1 MNKKF
6 TKTILSA
13 AVVGLFLAGN
23 ASVQVKA
30 ASTSTQVKAAS
41 TSTEEYYTF
50 GTQSDGTQYRLSR
63 NDGGHSATFRLV
75 KIDGKNKKEVAIP
88 GLTDIEKDGSVYVTG
103 YNGERTK
110 VEAGDVSTMV
120 KYILDEKNIL
130 AKKNTGPYN
139 KAVNKNSEANAPV
152 KGYIDAASEAA
163 RTVAL
168 KPALGKGAV
177 ASEQYTVA
185 VGNGAKATEKFATS
199 VGSWSAALGRQSV
212 ALGVG
217 AYAYAD
223 ASTAAGTAAY
233 VDGSAIYGTAIGNYA
248 KVDENATEGVALG
261 AKAKV
266 DKNATEGVALGAKAI
281 SAHKNS
287 VALGANS
294 RTTRDNEVYIGYEE
308 ASGKAYKT
316 RTLGGLTDGTRPS
329 DAATVRQVDRVKD
342 SVEQLAQDTNTRLVV
357 EAKKSREYTDSRTT
371 VGVNPDGKLTRAEGA
386 TKTIAVND
394 GLVAL
399 SGRTDRI
406 DAAVGSVDRRVTKNT
421 QAIQSNTRQLQEHNA
436 RLNSQQRQIRENH
449 EEMKRAAAQSAA
461 LAGLFQP
468 YRVGKFNAPA
478 ALGGY
483 SDKQAI
489 AVGVGYRFNEQ
500 TAAKAGIAAS
510 DGDVS
515 YNMGVNFEF

>member
-13 AVVGLFLAGN
+13 AVAGLFLAGN
-23 ASVQVKA
+23 ASAQAKA
-30 ASTSTQVKAAS
+30 VSTKAE
-41 TSTEEYYTF
+41 STEEYYTF
-50 GTQSDGTQYRLSR
+50 GKQSDGTQYRLSR

-75 KIDGKNKKEVAIP
+75 KIDNNKKEVAIP

-120 KYILDEKNIL
+120 KYILDEKNIRD
-130 AKKNTGPYN
+130 KKNTGPYN
-139 KAVNKNSEANAPV
+139 KNNNAPV

-177 ASEQYTVA
+177 ASGQYTVA
-185 VGNGAKATEKFATS
+185 VGNGAKATEKASTS
-199 VGSWSAALGRQSV
+199 VGSWSAALGQQSV

-217 AYAYAD
+217 AYAYAN

-248 KVDENATEGVALG
+248 KVDKNATEGTALG
-261 AKAKV
+261 AKATV
-266 DKNATEGVALGAKAI
+266 TN
-281 SAHKNS
+281 KNS

-294 RTTRDNEVYIGYEE
+294 RTTRDNEVYIGYEAE
-308 ASGKAYKT
+308 PGKAYKT
-316 RTLGGLTDGTRPS
+316 RVLGGLSDGTRPS

-371 VGVNPDGKLTRAEGA
+371 VGVNSDGTLTRAEGA
-386 TKTIAVND
+386 SKTLAVND

-468 YRVGKFNAPA
+468 YSVGKFNATA

-483 SDKQAI
+483 SDKQAV

>member
-1 MNKKF
+1 M
-6 TKTILSA
+6 TLLSSS
-13 AVVGLFLAGN
+13 LAGLLVMSGGVSAQNGTYSVLQDDSFPQGGQIQN
-23 ASVQVKA
+23 AQAKYGSTYEVVKTGDNGNFRYEVKEKENGKRTLFTFDSEGNVTVKGKGITHTLHDPALKDFARA
-30 ASTSTQVKAAS
+30 A
-41 TSTEEYYTF
+41 E
-50 GTQSDGTQYRLSR
+50 
-63 NDGGHSATFRLV
+63 
-75 KIDGKNKKEVAIP
+75 GKKNEQNGNTPPHK
-88 GLTDIEKDGSVYVTG
+88 LTDSAVRGV
-103 YNGERTK
+103 
-110 VEAGDVSTMV
+110 
-120 KYILDEKNIL
+120 
-130 AKKNTGPYN
+130 YN
-139 KAVNKNSEANAPV
+139 KVYGLEKTEITGFSVEDGENGKVSL
-152 KGYIDAASEAA
+152 GSDAKASREF
-163 RTVAL
+163 
-168 KPALGKGAV
+168 
-177 ASEQYTVA
+177 SVA
-185 VGNGAKATEKFATS
+185 VGNGAKATGKMSTS
-199 VGSWSAALGRQSV
+199 VGSWSSAYGVQSV
-212 ALGVG
+212 AVGGPATQAYGNASTSVGVG
-217 AYAYAD
+217 ASVGEHA
-223 ASTAAGTAAY
+223 TKGTAVGHRAS
-233 VDGSAIYGTAIGNYA
+233 VDGNAADGVAIGA
-248 KVDENATEGVALG
+248 SSTVA
-261 AKAKV
+261 
-266 DKNATEGVALGAKAI
+266 
-281 SAHKNS
+281 HRNS
-287 VALGANS
+287 VALGSNS
-294 RTTRDNEVYIGYEE
+294 RTTREDEVYIGYEAE
-308 ASGKAYKT
+308 PGKAYKT
-316 RTLGGLTDGTRPS
+316 RVLGGLSDGTRPS

-371 VGVNPDGKLTRAEGA
+371 VGVNSDGTLTRAEGA
-386 TKTIAVND
+386 SKTLAVND

-468 YRVGKFNAPA
+468 YSVGKFNATA

>member
-1 MNKKF
+1 MSKKF
-6 TKTILSA
+6 TKTLLSSSLG
-13 AVVGLFLAGN
+13 GLLFGISSGVLAQEVPPIKDSGLPYY
-23 ASVQVKA
+23 SVLK
-30 ASTSTQVKAAS
+30 
-41 TSTEEYYTF
+41 
-50 GTQSDGTQYRLSR
+50 
-63 NDGGHSATFRLV
+63 
-75 KIDGKNKKEVAIP
+75 
-88 GLTDIEKDGSVYVTG
+88 
-103 YNGERTK
+103 
-110 VEAGDVSTMV
+110 EAGSKHVIHGST
-120 KYILDEKNIL
+120 YRIY
-130 AKKNTGPYN
+130 YN
-139 KAVNKNSEANAPV
+139 KSSGWGTMRYVLNGKDETLFNFDQEGNIIVLSKDNSIAYTVHEPVLKGFARMAAGQDNNHKVDEEEVRRIFNKVHNLSNTIINPDLFKSSDLISSGPAPENDPVVPASAEGVFAFAAGQGANA
-152 KGYIDAASEAA
+152 
-163 RTVAL
+163 
-168 KPALGKGAV
+168 
-177 ASEQYTVA
+177 
-185 VGNGAKATEKFATS
+185 NGDLATA
-199 VGSWSAALGRQSV
+199 VGSWAAADGKQSTALGE
-212 ALGVG
+212 G

-233 VDGSAIYGTAIGNYA
+233 VDSSAIYGTAIGNR
-248 KVDENATEGVALG
+248 
-261 AKAKV
+261 AKV

-406 DAAVGSVDRRVTKNT
+406 DYAVGSVDRRVTKNT
-421 QAIQSNTRQLQEHNA
+421 QAIRSNTRQLQEHNA

-461 LAGLFQP
+461 LSGLFQP
-468 YRVGKFNAPA
+468 YSVGKFNATA

-483 SDKQAI
+483 SDKQAV

-500 TAAKAGIAAS
+500 TATKAGIAAS

-515 YNMGVNFEF
+515 YNVGVNFEF

>member
-1 MNKKF
+1 M
-6 TKTILSA
+6 TLLSSS
-13 AVVGLFLAGN
+13 LAGLLVMSGGVS
-23 ASVQVKA
+23 AQ
-30 ASTSTQVKAAS
+30 
-41 TSTEEYYTF
+41 EEKYTVRY
-50 GTQSDGTQYRLSR
+50 GTG
-63 NDGGHSATFRLV
+63 NDQWGNTY
-75 KIDGKNKKEVAIP
+75 EVA
-88 GLTDIEKDGSVYVTG
+88 KTG
-103 YNGERTK
+103 DNGNFRYE
-110 VEAGDVSTMV
+110 V
-120 KYILDEKNIL
+120 KE
-130 AKKNTGPYN
+130 KKNGKRIFTFDSEGNVTVKGKGITHTLHDPALKDFAKAVEGKTEHKLINSDVRGVYN
-139 KAVNKNSEANAPV
+139 KVYGLEKTEITGFSVEDGENGKVSL
-152 KGYIDAASEAA
+152 GSDAKASGEF
-163 RTVAL
+163 
-168 KPALGKGAV
+168 
-177 ASEQYTVA
+177 SVA
-185 VGNGAKATEKFATS
+185 VGNGARATEKASTA
-199 VGSWSAALGRQSV
+199 VGSWAAADGKQST

-233 VDGSAIYGTAIGNYA
+233 VDGSAIYGTAIGNY
-248 KVDENATEGVALG
+248 
-261 AKAKV
+261 AKV

-406 DAAVGSVDRRVTKNT
+406 DYAVGSVDRRVTKNT

-468 YRVGKFNAPA
+468 YSVGKFNATA

-483 SDKQAI
+483 SDKQAV

>member
-13 AVVGLFLAGN
+13 AVAGLFLAGN

-120 KYILDEKNIL
+120 KYIL

-468 YRVGKFNAPA
+468 YSVGKFNATA

-483 SDKQAI
+483 SDKQAV

>member
-1 MNKKF
+1 MSKKF
-6 TKTILSA
+6 TMTLLSSS
-13 AVVGLFLAGN
+13 LAGLLVMSGGVSAQEEKYTVYAIGEGKWGN
-23 ASVQVKA
+23 TYEVVKTGGNGNFRYEVKEKNGKKRSLFTFDSKGDVIINGSGITYTIHDGALNDFAQTAEKKKNGQSQSHRMTDSVVRD
-30 ASTSTQVKAAS
+30 V
-41 TSTEEYYTF
+41 Y
-50 GTQSDGTQYRLSR
+50 
-63 NDGGHSATFRLV
+63 
-75 KIDGKNKKEVAIP
+75 NK
-88 GLTDIEKDGSVYVTG
+88 VYSLQ
-103 YNGERTK
+103 RTK
-110 VEAGDVSTMV
+110 ITGFSVEDGENGKVS
-120 KYILDEKNIL
+120 LGSD
-130 AKKNTGPYN
+130 AK
-139 KAVNKNSEANAPV
+139 
-152 KGYIDAASEAA
+152 ASGEF
-163 RTVAL
+163 
-168 KPALGKGAV
+168 
-177 ASEQYTVA
+177 SVA
-185 VGNGAKATEKFATS
+185 VGNGAKATEKASTS

-217 AYAYAD
+217 TYAYAN

-233 VDGSAIYGTAIGNYA
+233 VDGSAIYGTAIGNY
-248 KVDENATEGVALG
+248 
-261 AKAKV
+261 AKV

-406 DAAVGSVDRRVTKNT
+406 DYAVGSVDRRVTKNT

-468 YRVGKFNAPA
+468 YSVGKFNATA

-483 SDKQAI
+483 SDKQAV

>member
-1 MNKKF
+1 M
-6 TKTILSA
+6 TLLSSS
-13 AVVGLFLAGN
+13 LAGLLVMSGGVSAQEEKYTVPYAIGEGKWGN
-23 ASVQVKA
+23 TYEVVKTGGNGNFRYEVKEKNGKKRSLFTFDSKGDVIINGSGITYTIHDGALNDFAQTAEKKKNGQSQSHRMTDSVVRD
-30 ASTSTQVKAAS
+30 V
-41 TSTEEYYTF
+41 Y
-50 GTQSDGTQYRLSR
+50 
-63 NDGGHSATFRLV
+63 
-75 KIDGKNKKEVAIP
+75 NK
-88 GLTDIEKDGSVYVTG
+88 VYSLQ
-103 YNGERTK
+103 RTK
-110 VEAGDVSTMV
+110 ITGFSVEDGENGKVS
-120 KYILDEKNIL
+120 LGSD
-130 AKKNTGPYN
+130 AK
-139 KAVNKNSEANAPV
+139 
-152 KGYIDAASEAA
+152 ASGEF
-163 RTVAL
+163 
-168 KPALGKGAV
+168 
-177 ASEQYTVA
+177 SVA
-185 VGNGAKATEKFATS
+185 VGNGAKATEKASTS

-217 AYAYAD
+217 TYAYAN

-233 VDGSAIYGTAIGNYA
+233 VDGSAIYGTAIGNY
-248 KVDENATEGVALG
+248 
-261 AKAKV
+261 AKV

-406 DAAVGSVDRRVTKNT
+406 DYAVGSVDRRVTKNT

-468 YRVGKFNAPA
+468 YSVGKFNATA

-483 SDKQAI
+483 SDKQAV

>member
-1 MNKKF
+1 MSKKF
-6 TKTILSA
+6 TMTLLSSS
-13 AVVGLFLAGN
+13 LAGLLVMSGGVSAQN
-23 ASVQVKA
+23 GTYSVLQDDSFPQSGQKQAKYGSTYEVVKTGNNGNFRYEVKEKENDKRTLFTFDSEGNVTVKGKGITHTLHDPALKDFARA
-30 ASTSTQVKAAS
+30 A
-41 TSTEEYYTF
+41 E
-50 GTQSDGTQYRLSR
+50 
-63 NDGGHSATFRLV
+63 
-75 KIDGKNKKEVAIP
+75 GKKNEQITPPHK
-88 GLTDIEKDGSVYVTG
+88 LTDSAVRGV
-103 YNGERTK
+103 
-110 VEAGDVSTMV
+110 
-120 KYILDEKNIL
+120 
-130 AKKNTGPYN
+130 YN
-139 KAVNKNSEANAPV
+139 KVYGLEKTEITGFSVEDGENGKVSL
-152 KGYIDAASEAA
+152 GSDAKVS
-163 RTVAL
+163 
-168 KPALGKGAV
+168 GKF
-177 ASEQYTVA
+177 SVA
-185 VGNGAKATEKFATS
+185 VGNGAKATEEASTS

-406 DAAVGSVDRRVTKNT
+406 DYAVGSVDRRVTKNT

-468 YRVGKFNAPA
+468 YSVGKFNATA

-483 SDKQAI
+483 SDKQAV

>member
-1 MNKKF
+1 MSKKF
-6 TKTILSA
+6 TMTLLSSS
-13 AVVGLFLAGN
+13 LAGLLVMSGGVSAQEEKYTVPYATGN
-23 ASVQVKA
+23 NKWGNTYEVVK
-30 ASTSTQVKAAS
+30 TGDNGNFKYEVKEKNNGKR
-41 TSTEEYYTF
+41 TLFTF
-50 GTQSDGTQYRLSR
+50 DS
-63 NDGGHSATFRLV
+63 N
-75 KIDGKNKKEVAIP
+75 
-88 GLTDIEKDGSVYVTG
+88 
-103 YNGERTK
+103 
-110 VEAGDVSTMV
+110 GDVIINGSGIT
-120 KYILDEKNIL
+120 YTIHDGALNDFARAAEK
-130 AKKNTGPYN
+130 KKNGQSQSHRMTDSVVRDVYN
-139 KAVNKNSEANAPV
+139 KVYSLQRTEITGFSVEDGENGKVSL
-152 KGYIDAASEAA
+152 GSDAKASGEF
-163 RTVAL
+163 
-168 KPALGKGAV
+168 
-177 ASEQYTVA
+177 SVA
-185 VGNGAKATEKFATS
+185 VGNGARATEKASTA
-199 VGSWSAALGRQSV
+199 VGSWAAADGKQST

-217 AYAYAD
+217 TYAYAN
-223 ASTAAGTAAY
+223 ASTALGSVAFVDYTATYGTAA
-233 VDGSAIYGTAIGNYA
+233 GNRA
-248 KVDENATEGVALG
+248 KVDKDATEGTALG
-261 AKAKV
+261 AKATV
-266 DKNATEGVALGAKAI
+266 TN
-281 SAHKNS
+281 KNS

-294 RTTRDNEVYIGYEE
+294 RTTRDNEVYIGYEAE
-308 ASGKAYKT
+308 PGKAYKT
-316 RTLGGLTDGTRPS
+316 RVLGGLSDGTRPS

-406 DAAVGSVDRRVTKNT
+406 DYAVGSVDRRVTKNT

-468 YRVGKFNAPA
+468 YSVGKFNATA

-483 SDKQAI
+483 SDKQAV

-510 DGDVS
+510 DGDASWNV
-515 YNMGVNFEF
+515 GVNFEF

>member
-13 AVVGLFLAGN
+13 AVAGLFLAGN
-23 ASVQVKA
+23 ASAQTTAK
-30 ASTSTQVKAAS
+30 
-41 TSTEEYYTF
+41 STEEYYTF
-50 GTQSDGTQYRLSR
+50 GEQSDGTQYRLSR

-110 VEAGDVSTMV
+110 VEAGAVSTMV
-120 KYILDEKNIL
+120 KTILDEK
-130 AKKNTGPYN
+130 KTGPYN
-139 KAVNKNSEANAPV
+139 KNVKYNRDANAPV

-177 ASEQYTVA
+177 ASGQYTVA
-185 VGNGAKATEKFATS
+185 VGDGAKATEKASTS
-199 VGSWSAALGRQSV
+199 VGSWSAALGQQSV

-217 AYAYAD
+217 AYAYAN

-248 KVDENATEGVALG
+248 KVDKNATEGTALGAKATVTNKNSVALG
-261 AKAKV
+261 AKATV
-266 DKNATEGVALGAKAI
+266 TN
-281 SAHKNS
+281 KNS

-294 RTTRDNEVYIGYEE
+294 RTTRDNEVYIGYEAE
-308 ASGKAYKT
+308 PGKAYKT
-316 RTLGGLTDGTRPS
+316 RVLGGLSDGTRPS

-371 VGVNPDGKLTRAEGA
+371 VGVNSDGTLTRAEGA
-386 TKTIAVND
+386 SKTLAVND

-468 YRVGKFNAPA
+468 YSVGKFNATA

>member
-1 MNKKF
+1 MSKKF
-6 TKTILSA
+6 TMTLLSSS
-13 AVVGLFLAGN
+13 LAGLLVMSGGVSAQEEKYTVPYAIGEGKWGN
-23 ASVQVKA
+23 TYEVVKTGGNGNFRYEVKEKNGKKRSLFTFDSKGDVIINGSGITYTIHDGALNDFAQTAEKKKNGQSQSHRMTDSVVRD
-30 ASTSTQVKAAS
+30 V
-41 TSTEEYYTF
+41 Y
-50 GTQSDGTQYRLSR
+50 
-63 NDGGHSATFRLV
+63 
-75 KIDGKNKKEVAIP
+75 NK
-88 GLTDIEKDGSVYVTG
+88 VYSLQ
-103 YNGERTK
+103 RTK
-110 VEAGDVSTMV
+110 ITGFSVEDGENGKVS
-120 KYILDEKNIL
+120 LGSD
-130 AKKNTGPYN
+130 AK
-139 KAVNKNSEANAPV
+139 
-152 KGYIDAASEAA
+152 ASGEF
-163 RTVAL
+163 
-168 KPALGKGAV
+168 
-177 ASEQYTVA
+177 SVA
-185 VGNGAKATEKFATS
+185 VGNGAKATEKASTS

-217 AYAYAD
+217 TYAYAN

-233 VDGSAIYGTAIGNYA
+233 VDGSAIYGTAIGNY
-248 KVDENATEGVALG
+248 
-261 AKAKV
+261 AKV

-406 DAAVGSVDRRVTKNT
+406 DYAVGSVDRRVTKNT

-449 EEMKRAAAQSAA
+449 EEMKRAAAQNAA

-468 YRVGKFNAPA
+468 YSVGKFNATA

>member
-1 MNKKF
+1 MSKKF
-6 TKTILSA
+6 TMTLLSSS
-13 AVVGLFLAGN
+13 LAGLLVMSGGVSAQN
-23 ASVQVKA
+23 GTYSVLQDDSPKSGEPKYGSTYEVVK
-30 ASTSTQVKAAS
+30 TGDNGNFRYEVK
-41 TSTEEYYTF
+41 
-50 GTQSDGTQYRLSR
+50 
-63 NDGGHSATFRLV
+63 
-75 KIDGKNKKEVAIP
+75 
-88 GLTDIEKDGSVYVTG
+88 
-103 YNGERTK
+103 
-110 VEAGDVSTMV
+110 
-120 KYILDEKNIL
+120 EKNDKKRSLFTFDSKGNVTVKGKGITHTL
-130 AKKNTGPYN
+130 HDPALKDFAKAVEGKTDHKLINSDVRGVYN
-139 KAVNKNSEANAPV
+139 KVYGLEKTEITGFSVEDGENGKVSL
-152 KGYIDAASEAA
+152 GSDAKVS
-163 RTVAL
+163 
-168 KPALGKGAV
+168 GKF
-177 ASEQYTVA
+177 SVA
-185 VGNGAKATEKFATS
+185 VGNGAKATEKASTS
-199 VGSWSAALGRQSV
+199 VGSWSAALGQQSV

-217 AYAYAD
+217 TYAYAD

-248 KVDENATEGVALG
+248 KVDKNATEGVALG

-386 TKTIAVND
+386 SKTLAVND

-468 YRVGKFNAPA
+468 YSVGKFNATA

-483 SDKQAI
+483 SDKQAV

>member
-13 AVVGLFLAGN
+13 AVAGLFLAGN
-23 ASVQVKA
+23 ASAQAKA
-30 ASTSTQVKAAS
+30 VSTKAE
-41 TSTEEYYTF
+41 STEEYYTF
-50 GTQSDGTQYRLSR
+50 GKQSDGTQYRLSR

-75 KIDGKNKKEVAIP
+75 KIDNNKKEVAIP

-120 KYILDEKNIL
+120 KYILDEKNIRD
-130 AKKNTGPYN
+130 KKNTGPYN
-139 KAVNKNSEANAPV
+139 KNNNAPV

-177 ASEQYTVA
+177 ASGQYTVA
-185 VGNGAKATEKFATS
+185 VGNGAKATEKASTS
-199 VGSWSAALGRQSV
+199 VGSWSAALGQQSV

-217 AYAYAD
+217 AYAYAN

-248 KVDENATEGVALG
+248 KVDKNATEGTALG
-261 AKAKV
+261 AKATV
-266 DKNATEGVALGAKAI
+266 TN
-281 SAHKNS
+281 KNS

-294 RTTRDNEVYIGYEE
+294 RTTRDNEVYIGYEAE
-308 ASGKAYKT
+308 PGKAYKT
-316 RTLGGLTDGTRPS
+316 RVLGGLSDGTRPS

-371 VGVNPDGKLTRAEGA
+371 VGVNSDGTLTRAEGA
-386 TKTIAVND
+386 SKTLAVND

-461 LAGLFQP
+461 LAGLFAP
-468 YRVGKFNAPA
+468 YSVGKFTATA

-483 SDKQAI
+483 SDKQAV

>member
-1 MNKKF
+1 MSKKF
-6 TKTILSA
+6 TMTLLSSS
-13 AVVGLFLAGN
+13 LAGLLVMSGGVSAQEEKYTVLYAIGEGKWGN
-23 ASVQVKA
+23 TYEVVK
-30 ASTSTQVKAAS
+30 TGGNGNFRYEVKEKNDKKRS
-41 TSTEEYYTF
+41 LFTF
-50 GTQSDGTQYRLSR
+50 DSEGNVT
-63 NDGGHSATFRLV
+63 V
-75 KIDGKNKKEVAIP
+75 KGKGITHTLHDPALKDFARTAEGKKNEQNGNTP
-88 GLTDIEKDGSVYVTG
+88 PHKLTDSAVRGV
-103 YNGERTK
+103 
-110 VEAGDVSTMV
+110 
-120 KYILDEKNIL
+120 
-130 AKKNTGPYN
+130 YN
-139 KAVNKNSEANAPV
+139 KVYGLEKTEITGFSVEDGENGKVSL
-152 KGYIDAASEAA
+152 GSDAKASGEF
-163 RTVAL
+163 
-168 KPALGKGAV
+168 
-177 ASEQYTVA
+177 SVA
-185 VGNGAKATEKFATS
+185 VGTGARADEKFATA
-199 VGSWSAALGRQSV
+199 VGSWAAADGKQST

-217 AYAYAD
+217 AYAYAN

-248 KVDENATEGVALG
+248 KVDENATEGTALG
-261 AKAKV
+261 AKATV
-266 DKNATEGVALGAKAI
+266 TN
-281 SAHKNS
+281 KNS

-294 RTTRDNEVYIGYEE
+294 RTTRDNEVYIGYEAE
-308 ASGKAYKT
+308 PGKAYKT
-316 RTLGGLTDGTRPS
+316 RVLGGLSDGTRPS

-371 VGVNPDGKLTRAEGA
+371 VGVNSDGTLTRAEGA
-386 TKTIAVND
+386 SKTLAVND

-468 YRVGKFNAPA
+468 YSVGKFNATA

-483 SDKQAI
+483 SDKQAV

>member
-1 MNKKF
+1 MSKKF
-6 TKTILSA
+6 TMTLLSSS
-13 AVVGLFLAGN
+13 LAGLLVMSGGVSAQEEKYTVPYATGN
-23 ASVQVKA
+23 NKWGNTYEVVK
-30 ASTSTQVKAAS
+30 TGGNGNFRYEVKEKNGKKRS
-41 TSTEEYYTF
+41 LFTF
-50 GTQSDGTQYRLSR
+50 DS
-63 NDGGHSATFRLV
+63 
-75 KIDGKNKKEVAIP
+75 K
-88 GLTDIEKDGSVYVTG
+88 
-103 YNGERTK
+103 
-110 VEAGDVSTMV
+110 GDVTINGSGIT
-120 KYILDEKNIL
+120 YTIHDGALNDFARAAEK
-130 AKKNTGPYN
+130 KKNGQSQSHRMTDSVVRDVYN
-139 KAVNKNSEANAPV
+139 KVYSLQRTEITGFSVEDGENGKVSL
-152 KGYIDAASEAA
+152 GSDAKASGE
-163 RTVAL
+163 L
-168 KPALGKGAV
+168 
-177 ASEQYTVA
+177 SVA
-185 VGNGAKATEKFATS
+185 VGNGAKATGKASTS
-199 VGSWSAALGRQSV
+199 VGSWSSAFGTASV
-212 ALGVG
+212 AVGGPATQAYGDRSTSVGVG
-217 AYAYAD
+217 ASVRPNA
-223 ASTAAGTAAY
+223 TEGTAVGFKA
-233 VDGSAIYGTAIGNYA
+233 S
-248 KVDENATEGVALG
+248 VDENAADGVAIG
-261 AKAKV
+261 ASS
-266 DKNATEGVALGAKAI
+266 TVA
-281 SAHKNS
+281 HRNS
-287 VALGANS
+287 VALGSNS
-294 RTTRDNEVYIGYEE
+294 RTTREDEVYIGYEAE
-308 ASGKAYKT
+308 PGKAYKT
-316 RTLGGLTDGTRPS
+316 RVLGGLSDGTRPS

-371 VGVNPDGKLTRAEGA
+371 VGVNSDGTLTSADGA

-468 YRVGKFNAPA
+468 YSVGKFNATA

-515 YNMGVNFEF
+515 YNMGVN

>member
-1 MNKKF
+1 MSKKF
-6 TKTILSA
+6 TMTLLSSS
-13 AVVGLFLAGN
+13 LAGLLVMSGGVSAQN
-23 ASVQVKA
+23 GTYSVLQDDSPKSGQAKYGSTYEVVK
-30 ASTSTQVKAAS
+30 TGGNGNFRYEVK
-41 TSTEEYYTF
+41 
-50 GTQSDGTQYRLSR
+50 
-63 NDGGHSATFRLV
+63 
-75 KIDGKNKKEVAIP
+75 
-88 GLTDIEKDGSVYVTG
+88 
-103 YNGERTK
+103 
-110 VEAGDVSTMV
+110 
-120 KYILDEKNIL
+120 EKNDKKRSLFTFDSKGNVTVKGKGITHTL
-130 AKKNTGPYN
+130 HDPALKDFAKAVEGKTAHKLINSDVRGVYN
-139 KAVNKNSEANAPV
+139 KVYGLEKTEITGFSVEDGENGKVSL
-152 KGYIDAASEAA
+152 GSDAKASGEF
-163 RTVAL
+163 
-168 KPALGKGAV
+168 
-177 ASEQYTVA
+177 SVA
-185 VGNGAKATEKFATS
+185 VGNGARATEKASTA
-199 VGSWSAALGRQSV
+199 VGSWAAADGKQST

-217 AYAYAD
+217 TYAYAN
-223 ASTAAGTAAY
+223 ASTALGSVAFVDYTATYGTAA
-233 VDGSAIYGTAIGNYA
+233 GNRA
-248 KVDENATEGVALG
+248 KVDKDATEGTALG
-261 AKAKV
+261 AKATV
-266 DKNATEGVALGAKAI
+266 TN
-281 SAHKNS
+281 KNS

-294 RTTRDNEVYIGYEE
+294 RTTRDNEVYIGYEAE
-308 ASGKAYKT
+308 PGKAYKT
-316 RTLGGLTDGTRPS
+316 RVLGGLSDGTRPS

-399 SGRTDRI
+399 SSRTDRI
-406 DAAVGSVDRRVTKNT
+406 DYAVGSVDRRVTKNT

-468 YRVGKFNAPA
+468 YSVGKFNATA

-483 SDKQAI
+483 SDKQAV

>member
-1 MNKKF
+1 MSKKF
-6 TKTILSA
+6 TMTLLSSS
-13 AVVGLFLAGN
+13 LAGLLVMSGGVSAQN
-23 ASVQVKA
+23 GTYSVLQDDSPKSGQAKYGSTYEVVK
-30 ASTSTQVKAAS
+30 TGGNGNFRYEVK
-41 TSTEEYYTF
+41 
-50 GTQSDGTQYRLSR
+50 
-63 NDGGHSATFRLV
+63 
-75 KIDGKNKKEVAIP
+75 
-88 GLTDIEKDGSVYVTG
+88 
-103 YNGERTK
+103 
-110 VEAGDVSTMV
+110 
-120 KYILDEKNIL
+120 EKNDKKRSLFTFDSKGNVTVKGKGITHTL
-130 AKKNTGPYN
+130 HDPALKDFAKAVEGNTGHKLINSDVRGVYN
-139 KAVNKNSEANAPV
+139 KVYGLEKTEITGFSVEDGENGKVSL
-152 KGYIDAASEAA
+152 GSDAKASGEF
-163 RTVAL
+163 
-168 KPALGKGAV
+168 
-177 ASEQYTVA
+177 SVA
-185 VGNGAKATEKFATS
+185 VGNGARATEKASTA
-199 VGSWSAALGRQSV
+199 VGSWAAADGKQST

-217 AYAYAD
+217 TYAYAN
-223 ASTAAGTAAY
+223 ASTALGSVAF
-233 VDGSAIYGTAIGNYA
+233 VDNTAIYGTAAGNRA
-248 KVDENATEGVALG
+248 KVDKDATEGTALG
-261 AKAKV
+261 AKATV
-266 DKNATEGVALGAKAI
+266 TN
-281 SAHKNS
+281 KNS

-294 RTTRDNEVYIGYEE
+294 RTTRDNEVYIGYEAE
-308 ASGKAYKT
+308 PGKAYKT
-316 RTLGGLTDGTRPS
+316 RVLGGLSDGTRPS

-406 DAAVGSVDRRVTKNT
+406 DYAVGSVDRRVTKNT

-468 YRVGKFNAPA
+468 YSVGKFNATA

-483 SDKQAI
+483 SDKQAV

>member
-1 MNKKF
+1 M
-6 TKTILSA
+6 TLLSSS
-13 AVVGLFLAGN
+13 LAGLLVMSGGVSAQN
-23 ASVQVKA
+23 GTYSVLQDDSFPQNGQKQAKYGSTYEVVK
-30 ASTSTQVKAAS
+30 TGDNGNFRYEVKEKENDKR
-41 TSTEEYYTF
+41 TLFTF
-50 GTQSDGTQYRLSR
+50 DSEGNVT
-63 NDGGHSATFRLV
+63 V
-75 KIDGKNKKEVAIP
+75 KGKGITHTLHDPALKDFARTAEGKKNKQNGNTPPHK
-88 GLTDIEKDGSVYVTG
+88 LTDSAVRGV
-103 YNGERTK
+103 
-110 VEAGDVSTMV
+110 
-120 KYILDEKNIL
+120 
-130 AKKNTGPYN
+130 YN
-139 KAVNKNSEANAPV
+139 KVYGLEKTEITGFSVEDGENGKVSL
-152 KGYIDAASEAA
+152 GSDAKASGE
-163 RTVAL
+163 L
-168 KPALGKGAV
+168 
-177 ASEQYTVA
+177 SVA
-185 VGNGAKATEKFATS
+185 VGTGARADKKFATS
-199 VGSWSAALGRQSV
+199 VGSWSAASGQQSV
-212 ALGVG
+212 ALGG
-217 AYAYAD
+217 GTYAYAD
-223 ASTAAGTAAY
+223 ASTALGSVAFVDNTAT
-233 VDGSAIYGTAIGNYA
+233 YGTAVGNRA
-248 KVDENATEGVALG
+248 KVDKDATEGTALG
-261 AKAKV
+261 AKATV
-266 DKNATEGVALGAKAI
+266 TN
-281 SAHKNS
+281 KNS

-294 RTTRDNEVYIGYEE
+294 RTTRDNEVYIGYEAE
-308 ASGKAYKT
+308 PGKAYKT
-316 RTLGGLTDGTRPS
+316 RVLGGLSDGTRPS

-371 VGVNPDGKLTRAEGA
+371 VGVNSDGTLTRAEGA
-386 TKTIAVND
+386 SKTLAVND

-449 EEMKRAAAQSAA
+449 EEMKRAAAQNAA

-468 YRVGKFNAPA
+468 YSVGKFNATV

>member
-1 MNKKF
+1 MYAIGEGKWGN
-6 TKTILSA
+6 TYEVVKT
-13 AVVGLFLAGN
+13 GDNGN
-23 ASVQVKA
+23 FRYEVK
-30 ASTSTQVKAAS
+30 
-41 TSTEEYYTF
+41 
-50 GTQSDGTQYRLSR
+50 
-63 NDGGHSATFRLV
+63 
-75 KIDGKNKKEVAIP
+75 
-88 GLTDIEKDGSVYVTG
+88 
-103 YNGERTK
+103 
-110 VEAGDVSTMV
+110 
-120 KYILDEKNIL
+120 EKNGKRSLFTFDSEGNVTVKGKGITHTL
-130 AKKNTGPYN
+130 HDPALKDFAKAVEGKTDHKLINSDVRGVYN
-139 KAVNKNSEANAPV
+139 KVYGLEKTEITGFSVEDGENGKVSL
-152 KGYIDAASEAA
+152 GSDAKVS
-163 RTVAL
+163 
-168 KPALGKGAV
+168 GKF
-177 ASEQYTVA
+177 SVA
-185 VGNGAKATEKFATS
+185 VGNGAKATEKASTS
-199 VGSWSAALGRQSV
+199 VGSWSAALGQQSV

-217 AYAYAD
+217 AYAYAN

-233 VDGSAIYGTAIGNYA
+233 VDGSAIYGTAIGNY
-248 KVDENATEGVALG
+248 
-261 AKAKV
+261 AKV

-406 DAAVGSVDRRVTKNT
+406 DYAVGSVDRRVTKNT

-436 RLNSQQRQIRENH
+436 RLNS
-449 EEMKRAAAQSAA
+449 
-461 LAGLFQP
+461 
-468 YRVGKFNAPA
+468 
-478 ALGGY
+478 
-483 SDKQAI
+483 
-489 AVGVGYRFNEQ
+489 
-500 TAAKAGIAAS
+500 
-510 DGDVS
+510 
-515 YNMGVNFEF
+515 

>member
-1 MNKKF
+1 MSKKF
-6 TKTILSA
+6 TMTLLSSS
-13 AVVGLFLAGN
+13 LAGLLVMSGGVSAQEEKYTVPYAIGEGKWGN
-23 ASVQVKA
+23 TYEVVKTGGNGNFRYEVKEKNGKKRSLFTFDSKGDVTINGSGITYTIHDGALNDFAQTAEKKKSELHRMTDSVVRD
-30 ASTSTQVKAAS
+30 V
-41 TSTEEYYTF
+41 Y
-50 GTQSDGTQYRLSR
+50 
-63 NDGGHSATFRLV
+63 
-75 KIDGKNKKEVAIP
+75 NK
-88 GLTDIEKDGSVYVTG
+88 VYSLQ
-103 YNGERTK
+103 RTK
-110 VEAGDVSTMV
+110 ITGFSVEDGENGKVS
-120 KYILDEKNIL
+120 LGSD
-130 AKKNTGPYN
+130 AK
-139 KAVNKNSEANAPV
+139 
-152 KGYIDAASEAA
+152 ASGEF
-163 RTVAL
+163 
-168 KPALGKGAV
+168 
-177 ASEQYTVA
+177 SVA
-185 VGNGAKATEKFATS
+185 VGNGAKATEKASTS
-199 VGSWSAALGRQSV
+199 VGSWSAALGQQSV

-217 AYAYAD
+217 AYAYAN

-248 KVDENATEGVALG
+248 KVDKNATEGTALGAKATVTNKNSVALG
-261 AKAKV
+261 AKATV
-266 DKNATEGVALGAKAI
+266 TN
-281 SAHKNS
+281 KNS

-294 RTTRDNEVYIGYEE
+294 RTTRDNEVYIGYEAE
-308 ASGKAYKT
+308 PGKAYKT
-316 RTLGGLTDGTRPS
+316 RVLGGLSDGTRPS

-371 VGVNPDGKLTRAEGA
+371 VGVNSDGTLTRAEGA
-386 TKTIAVND
+386 SKTLAVND

-468 YRVGKFNAPA
+468 YSVGKFNATA

-483 SDKQAI
+483 SDKQAV

>member
-1 MNKKF
+1 MSKKF
-6 TKTILSA
+6 TMTLLSSS
-13 AVVGLFLAGN
+13 LAGLLVMSGGVSAQEEKYTVPYATGN
-23 ASVQVKA
+23 NKWGNTYEVVK
-30 ASTSTQVKAAS
+30 TGDNGNFKYEVKEKKNGRK
-41 TSTEEYYTF
+41 TLFTF
-50 GTQSDGTQYRLSR
+50 DS
-63 NDGGHSATFRLV
+63 N
-75 KIDGKNKKEVAIP
+75 
-88 GLTDIEKDGSVYVTG
+88 
-103 YNGERTK
+103 
-110 VEAGDVSTMV
+110 GDVIINGSGIT
-120 KYILDEKNIL
+120 YTIHDGALNDFARAAEKKRNGQSQSHRM
-130 AKKNTGPYN
+130 TDSVVRDVYN
-139 KAVNKNSEANAPV
+139 KVYSLQRTEITGFSVEDGENGKVSL
-152 KGYIDAASEAA
+152 GSDAKASREF
-163 RTVAL
+163 
-168 KPALGKGAV
+168 
-177 ASEQYTVA
+177 SVA
-185 VGNGAKATEKFATS
+185 VGNGAKATGKASTS
-199 VGSWSAALGRQSV
+199 VGSWSSAFGTASV
-212 ALGVG
+212 AVGGPATQAYGDRSTSVGVG
-217 AYAYAD
+217 ASVRPNA
-223 ASTAAGTAAY
+223 TEGTAVGFKA
-233 VDGSAIYGTAIGNYA
+233 S
-248 KVDENATEGVALG
+248 VDENAADGVAIG
-261 AKAKV
+261 ASS
-266 DKNATEGVALGAKAI
+266 TVA
-281 SAHKNS
+281 HRNS
-287 VALGANS
+287 VALGSNS
-294 RTTRDNEVYIGYEE
+294 RTTREDEVYIGYEAE
-308 ASGKAYKT
+308 PGKAYKT
-316 RTLGGLTDGTRPS
+316 RVLGGLSDGTRPS

-371 VGVNPDGKLTRAEGA
+371 VGVNSDGTLTRAEGA
-386 TKTIAVND
+386 SKTLAVND

-468 YRVGKFNAPA
+468 YSVGKFNATA